1 MRLIIVSEQE
11 ANQRLD
17 KFLLKY
23 FNKSPKSFVYKMLR
37 KKNFKYNGK
46 KAKGN
51 EILLGNDEIQ
61 IYLSDETIEKFRKIK
76 DIPLAKPTFEVIYED
91 SNILIINKP
100 LGLLTQPDT
109 KGQNTLAEQV
119 LTYLHEKG
127 EYDPLLYQGFRP
139 APCNRLDRNTAG
151 IILVGKSLQA
161 TQAIHHMLR
170 NREISKYYMSIV
182 LGRVERPMILKG
194 YHEKNEAKNQV
205 QISDDYSEGAKEVE
219 TRILPLQANGRYT
232 LIEVQLVTGKTHQIR
247 AHLATVQHPII
258 GDPKYGDKEEN
269 EYFLRKYSLRH
280 QFLCAYK
287 IKFEMCTAPLEYLE
301 NRVFT
306 VGAPPLYSQI
316 FQEEGFITL

>member
-1 MRLIIVSEQE
+1 MRSIIVNEQE

-46 KAKGN
+46 RAKGN
-51 EILLGNDEIQ
+51 EILVGNDEIQ
-61 IYLSDETIEKFRKIK
+61 IYLSDETIDKFRQIK
-76 DIPLAKPTFEVIYED
+76 DIPLAKPTFEVVYED

-119 LTYLHEKG
+119 LTYLHQKG
-127 EYDPLLYQGFRP
+127 EYDPQLYQGFRP

-151 IILVGKSLQA
+151 IILIGKSLQA

-170 NREISKYYMSIV
+170 SQEISKYYMSIV

-194 YHEKNEAKNQV
+194 YHEKNESRNQV
-205 QISDDYSEGAKEVE
+205 RISEEYTDGTKEVE

-247 AHLATVQHPII
+247 AHLATVNHPII

-287 IKFEMCTAPLEYLE
+287 IKFEVCAAPLEYLE
-301 NRVFT
+301 NKVFT

>member
-1 MRLIIVSEQE
+1 MRLIKVNEHE

-23 FNKSPKSFVYKMLR
+23 FNKGPKSFVYKMIR
-37 KKNFKYNGK
+37 TKKIKYNGK
-46 KAKGN
+46 RAKGS
-51 EILLGNDEIQ
+51 EILIGKDEIQ
-61 IYLSDETIEKFRKIK
+61 IYLSDETIDSFRKIREMPSK
-76 DIPLAKPTFEVIYED
+76 KPTFEVVYED
-91 SNILIINKP
+91 NNILIINKP
-100 LGLLTQPDT
+100 LGLLTQPDAN
-109 KGQNTLAEQV
+109 GQNTLTEQV
-119 LTYLHEKG
+119 LTYLNQKG
-127 EYDPLLYQGFRP
+127 EYDPEAYQGFRP

-151 IILVGKSLQA
+151 IVMVGKSLQA

-170 NREISKYYMSIV
+170 TQEISKYYMSIV
-182 LGRVERPMILKG
+182 LGRVEKPMILKG
-194 YHEKNEAKNQV
+194 YHEKNQSRNEV
-205 QISDDYSEGAKEVE
+205 RISDDYAKGAKEVE

-247 AHLATVQHPII
+247 AHLATIQHPII

-287 IKFEMCTAPLEYLE
+287 IKFEMCIEPLEYLE
-301 NRVFT
+301 NKVFT